1 MPIRHR
7 AARPPAA
14 ARPGKPALARCPAT
28 LYWASIRPFPRK
40 PDRGRSPDRR
50 RREALKLPDHNL
62 DKLKIDRRPIAPV
75 PRRRRWVRYAVAAA
89 LVIVAIVAGVA
100 LTGRPTVET
109 TSVTSAYPYQNDT
122 QLNATGYVVPQRK
135 AAVASKGQGRV
146 EWLGVLEGT
155 RVKKDEIIARLE
167 SRDVEASLAQA
178 LAQAKVARANL
189 GVQQAELKD
198 AAIALRRTAALAPK
212 GAVPAAQLDIDTAR
226 VNKARASLSSGEA
239 AIASADANAQ
249 AAQVAVDQTVIRAPF
264 DGIVLAKHAN
274 VGDNITPFSSASD
287 SKGAVVTIADMDT
300 LEVEAD
306 VAESNIAKIR
316 AEQPCEIQLD
326 ALPDLRFAGRV
337 SRIVP
342 TVDRSKATVLVKVRF
357 VDRDDRVL
365 PDMSAKIAFLSK
377 PVSAQDRQPVTAVQ
391 ASAVVERDG
400 RPVVFVVTDDTVRA
414 AAVTTGMRIGE
425 LVAIRGVKPGETVV
439 LAPGAKL
446 KDGAKVAV
454 AKK

>member
-1 MPIRHR
+1 M
-7 AARPPAA
+7 
-14 ARPGKPALARCPAT
+14 
-28 LYWASIRPFPRK
+28 
-40 PDRGRSPDRR
+40 
-50 RREALKLPDHNL
+50 PDHNL
-62 DKLKIDRRPIAPV
+62 DKLKIDRGPIAA
-75 PRRRRWVRYAVAAA
+75 PRRRRWVRYAAATALA
-89 LVIVAIVAGVA
+89 LVALAIGLAV
-100 LTGRPTVET
+100 TRRPTVDT
-109 TSVTSAYPYQNDT
+109 TAVMSAYPYQNDT

-178 LAQAKVARANL
+178 LAQVKVARANL

-198 AAIALRRTAALAPK
+198 AEIALRRTAALAPR
-212 GAVPAAQLDIDTAR
+212 GAVPAAQLDTDTAR
-226 VNKARASLSSGEA
+226 VNKARASVNSGEA
-239 AIASADANAQ
+239 AVASAEANAR
-249 AAQVAVDQTVIRAPF
+249 AARVAVDQTVIRAPF

-316 AEQPCEIQLD
+316 AGQPCEIQLD
-326 ALPDLRFAGRV
+326 ALPDMRFAGRV

-400 RPVVFVVTDDTVRA
+400 RPVVFALQDDTVH
-414 AAVTTGMRIGE
+414 AVPVARGARIGE
-425 LVAIRGVKPGETVV
+425 LVAVRGVKPGDTVV
-439 LAPGAKL
+439 LAPGAAL
-446 KDGAKVAV
+446 KDGAKVTV

>member
-1 MPIRHR
+1 M
-7 AARPPAA
+7 
-14 ARPGKPALARCPAT
+14 
-28 LYWASIRPFPRK
+28 
-40 PDRGRSPDRR
+40 
-50 RREALKLPDHNL
+50 PDHNL
-62 DKLKIDRRPIAPV
+62 DKLKIDRGPIAA
-75 PRRRRWVRYAVAAA
+75 PRRRRWVRYAAAAA
-89 LVIVAIVAGVA
+89 LAVVA
-100 LTGRPTVET
+100 LLAGLAVTRRPTVET
-109 TSVTSAYPYQNDT
+109 TAVTSAYPYQNDT

-178 LAQAKVARANL
+178 LAQVKVARANL

-198 AAIALRRTAALAPK
+198 AEIALRRTAALAPR
-212 GAVPAAQLDIDTAR
+212 GAVPAAQLDTDTAR
-226 VNKARASLSSGEA
+226 VNKARASVNSGEA
-239 AIASADANAQ
+239 AVASAEANAR

-316 AEQPCEIQLD
+316 AGQPCEIQLD
-326 ALPDLRFAGRV
+326 ALPDMRFAGRV

-400 RPVVFVVTDDTVRA
+400 RPVVFALQDDTVH
-414 AAVTTGMRIGE
+414 AVPVARGARIGE
-425 LVAIRGVKPGETVV
+425 LVAVRGVKPGDTVV
-439 LAPGAKL
+439 LAPGAAL
-446 KDGAKVAV
+446 KDGAKVTV

>member
-1 MPIRHR
+1 M
-7 AARPPAA
+7 
-14 ARPGKPALARCPAT
+14 
-28 LYWASIRPFPRK
+28 
-40 PDRGRSPDRR
+40 
-50 RREALKLPDHNL
+50 PDHNL
-62 DKLKIDRRPIAPV
+62 DKLKIDRRPIAPA
-75 PRRRRWVRYAVAAA
+75 PRRRRWVRVAAA
-89 LVIVAIVAGVA
+89 AAAVVVAIAAGIA
-100 LTGRPTVET
+100 LSGRPTVET

-155 RVKKDEIIARLE
+155 RVKKDDIIARLE

-178 LAQAKVARANL
+178 RAQARAQVQVSRANL
-189 GVQQAELKD
+189 GVALAEQKD
-198 AAIALRRTAALAPK
+198 AEIALRRTAALAPK

-226 VNKARASLSSGEA
+226 VNKARASVGSDQA
-239 AIASADANAQ
+239 AIASAEANAQ

-326 ALPDLRFAGRV
+326 ALPDMRFAGRV

-357 VDRDDRVL
+357 VDRDERVL

-400 RPVVFVVTDDTVRA
+400 QPVVFVVKDDTVHA
-414 AAVTTGMRIGE
+414 AAVTRGLRIGE
-425 LVAIRGVKPGETVV
+425 LVAIRGVKPGDTVV
-439 LAPGAKL
+439 LAPDAKL
-446 KDGAKVAV
+446 KDGAKVTV

>member
-1 MPIRHR
+1 M
-7 AARPPAA
+7 
-14 ARPGKPALARCPAT
+14 
-28 LYWASIRPFPRK
+28 
-40 PDRGRSPDRR
+40 
-50 RREALKLPDHNL
+50 PDHNL
-62 DKLKIDRRPIAPV
+62 DKLKIDRGPIAA
-75 PRRRRWVRYAVAAA
+75 PRRRRWVRYAAAAA
-89 LVIVAIVAGVA
+89 LAVLALGIGLGV
-100 LTGRPTVET
+100 TRRPTVDT
-109 TSVTSAYPYQNDT
+109 TAVTSAYPYQNDT

-178 LAQAKVARANL
+178 LAQVKVARANL

-198 AAIALRRTAALAPK
+198 AEIALRRTAALAPR
-212 GAVPAAQLDIDTAR
+212 GAVPAAQLDTDTAR
-226 VNKARASLSSGEA
+226 VNKARASVNSGEA
-239 AIASADANAQ
+239 AVASAEANAR

-316 AEQPCEIQLD
+316 AGQPCEIQLD
-326 ALPDLRFAGRV
+326 ALPDMRFAGRV

-400 RPVVFVVTDDTVRA
+400 RPVVFALQDDTVRA
-414 AAVTTGMRIGE
+414 VPVARGARIGE
-425 LVAIRGVKPGETVV
+425 LVAVRGVKPGDTVV
-439 LAPGAKL
+439 LAPGAAL
-446 KDGAKVAV
+446 KDGAKVTV

>member
-1 MPIRHR
+1 M
-7 AARPPAA
+7 
-14 ARPGKPALARCPAT
+14 
-28 LYWASIRPFPRK
+28 
-40 PDRGRSPDRR
+40 
-50 RREALKLPDHNL
+50 PDHNL
-62 DKLKIDRRPIAPV
+62 DKLKIDRGPIAA
-75 PRRRRWVRYAVAAA
+75 PRRRRWVRYAAAAA
-89 LVIVAIVAGVA
+89 LALVA
-100 LTGRPTVET
+100 LGIGLAVTRRPTIDT
-109 TSVTSAYPYQNDT
+109 TAVTSAYPYQNDT

-178 LAQAKVARANL
+178 LAQVKVARANL

-198 AAIALRRTAALAPK
+198 AEIALRRTAALAPR

-226 VNKARASLSSGEA
+226 VNKARASVNSGEA
-239 AIASADANAQ
+239 AVASAEANAR
-249 AAQVAVDQTVIRAPF
+249 AAQVAIDQTVIRAPF

-316 AEQPCEIQLD
+316 AGQPCEIQLD
-326 ALPDLRFAGRV
+326 ALPDMRFAGRV

-400 RPVVFVVTDDTVRA
+400 RPVVFALQDDTVH
-414 AAVTTGMRIGE
+414 AVPVARGARIGE
-425 LVAIRGVKPGETVV
+425 LVAVRGVKPGDTVV
-439 LAPGAKL
+439 LAPGAAL
-446 KDGAKVAV
+446 KDGAKVTV

>member
-1 MPIRHR
+1 M
-7 AARPPAA
+7 
-14 ARPGKPALARCPAT
+14 
-28 LYWASIRPFPRK
+28 
-40 PDRGRSPDRR
+40 
-50 RREALKLPDHNL
+50 PDHNL
-62 DKLKIDRRPIAPV
+62 DKLKIDRGPIAA
-75 PRRRRWVRYAVAAA
+75 PRRRRWVRYAAAAA
-89 LVIVAIVAGVA
+89 LAVLALGIGLGV
-100 LTGRPTVET
+100 TRRPTVDT
-109 TSVTSAYPYQNDT
+109 TAVTSAYPYQNDT

-178 LAQAKVARANL
+178 LAQVKVARANL

-198 AAIALRRTAALAPK
+198 AEIALRRTAALAPR
-212 GAVPAAQLDIDTAR
+212 GAVPAAQLDTDTAR
-226 VNKARASLSSGEA
+226 VNKARASVNSGEA
-239 AIASADANAQ
+239 AVASAEANAR

-316 AEQPCEIQLD
+316 AGQPCEIQLD
-326 ALPDLRFAGRV
+326 ALPDMRFAGRV

-377 PVSAQDRQPVTAVQ
+377 PVSVQDRQPVTAVQ

-400 RPVVFVVTDDTVRA
+400 RPVVFALQDDTVH
-414 AAVTTGMRIGE
+414 AVPVARGARIGE
-425 LVAIRGVKPGETVV
+425 LVAVRGVKPGDTVV
-439 LAPGAKL
+439 LAPGAAL
-446 KDGAKVAV
+446 KDGAKVTV

>member
-1 MPIRHR
+1 M
-7 AARPPAA
+7 
-14 ARPGKPALARCPAT
+14 
-28 LYWASIRPFPRK
+28 
-40 PDRGRSPDRR
+40 
-50 RREALKLPDHNL
+50 PDHNL
-62 DKLKIDRRPIAPV
+62 DKLKIDRGPIAA
-75 PRRRRWVRYAVAAA
+75 PRRRRWVRYAAAAA
-89 LVIVAIVAGVA
+89 LAVLA
-100 LTGRPTVET
+100 LGIGLAVTRRPTVDT
-109 TSVTSAYPYQNDT
+109 TAVTSAYPYQNDT

-178 LAQAKVARANL
+178 LAQVKVARANL

-198 AAIALRRTAALAPK
+198 AEIALRRTAALAPR
-212 GAVPAAQLDIDTAR
+212 GAVPAAQLDTDTAR
-226 VNKARASLSSGEA
+226 VNKARASVNSGDA
-239 AIASADANAQ
+239 AVASAEANAR

-316 AEQPCEIQLD
+316 AGQPCEIQLD
-326 ALPDLRFAGRV
+326 ALPDMRFAGRV

-400 RPVVFVVTDDTVRA
+400 RPVVFALQDDTVH
-414 AAVTTGMRIGE
+414 AVPVARGARIGE
-425 LVAIRGVKPGETVV
+425 LVAVRGVKPGDTVV
-439 LAPGAKL
+439 LAPGAAL
-446 KDGAKVAV
+446 KDGAKVTV

>member
-1 MPIRHR
+1 M
-7 AARPPAA
+7 
-14 ARPGKPALARCPAT
+14 
-28 LYWASIRPFPRK
+28 
-40 PDRGRSPDRR
+40 
-50 RREALKLPDHNL
+50 PDHNL
-62 DKLKIDRRPIAPV
+62 DKLKIDRGPIAA
-75 PRRRRWVRYAVAAA
+75 PRRRRWVRYAAAAA
-89 LVIVAIVAGVA
+89 LALVA
-100 LTGRPTVET
+100 LGIGLAVTRRPTIDT
-109 TSVTSAYPYQNDT
+109 TAVTSAYPYQNDT

-178 LAQAKVARANL
+178 LAQVKVARANL

-198 AAIALRRTAALAPK
+198 AEIALRRTAALAPR

-226 VNKARASLSSGEA
+226 VNKARASVNSGEA
-239 AIASADANAQ
+239 AVASAEANAR

-316 AEQPCEIQLD
+316 AGQPCEIQLD
-326 ALPDLRFAGRV
+326 ALPDMRFAGRV

-400 RPVVFVVTDDTVRA
+400 RPVVFALQDDTVH
-414 AAVTTGMRIGE
+414 AVPVARGARIGE
-425 LVAIRGVKPGETVV
+425 LVAVRGVKPGDTVV
-439 LAPGAKL
+439 LAPGAAL
-446 KDGAKVAV
+446 KDGAKVTV

>member
-1 MPIRHR
+1 M
-7 AARPPAA
+7 
-14 ARPGKPALARCPAT
+14 
-28 LYWASIRPFPRK
+28 
-40 PDRGRSPDRR
+40 
-50 RREALKLPDHNL
+50 PDHNL
-62 DKLKIDRRPIAPV
+62 DKLKIERGPIAA
-75 PRRRRWVRYAVAAA
+75 PRRRRWVRYAAATALA
-89 LVIVAIVAGVA
+89 LVALAIGLAV
-100 LTGRPTVET
+100 TRRPTVDT
-109 TSVTSAYPYQNDT
+109 TAVTSAYPYQNDT

-178 LAQAKVARANL
+178 LAQVKVARANL

-198 AAIALRRTAALAPK
+198 AEIALRRTAALAPR
-212 GAVPAAQLDIDTAR
+212 GAVPAAQLDTDTAR
-226 VNKARASLSSGEA
+226 VNKARASVNSGEA
-239 AIASADANAQ
+239 AVASAEANAR

-316 AEQPCEIQLD
+316 AGQPCEIQLD
-326 ALPDLRFAGRV
+326 ALPDMRFAGRV

-400 RPVVFVVTDDTVRA
+400 RPVVFALQDDTVH
-414 AAVTTGMRIGE
+414 AVPVARGARIGE
-425 LVAIRGVKPGETVV
+425 LVAVRGVKPGDTVV
-439 LAPGAKL
+439 LAPGAAL
-446 KDGAKVAV
+446 KDGAKVTV

>member
-1 MPIRHR
+1 M
-7 AARPPAA
+7 
-14 ARPGKPALARCPAT
+14 
-28 LYWASIRPFPRK
+28 
-40 PDRGRSPDRR
+40 
-50 RREALKLPDHNL
+50 PDHHL
-62 DKLKIDRRPIAPV
+62 DKLKIDRRPLAPA
-75 PRRRRWVRYAVAAA
+75 PRRRRWVRYAIIAA
-89 LVIVAIVAGVA
+89 LVVAANAAGIA

-109 TSVTSAYPYQNDT
+109 TSVTTAYPYQNDT

-155 RVKKDEIIARLE
+155 RVKKGEIIARLE

-178 LAQAKVARANL
+178 LAQVKVARANL

-198 AAIALRRTAALAPK
+198 AEIALRRTAALAPR

-226 VNKARASLSSGEA
+226 ANKARASVSSGEA
-239 AIASADANAQ
+239 AIASAQANAQ
-249 AAQVAVDQTVIRAPF
+249 AAQVAVEQTVIRAPF

-306 VAESNIAKIR
+306 VAEANIAKIR
-316 AEQPCEIQLD
+316 TEQPCEIQLD
-326 ALPDLRFAGRV
+326 ALPDMRFAGRV

-357 VDRDDRVL
+357 VDRDERVL

-377 PVSAQDRQPVTAVQ
+377 PASPQDRRPVTAVQ
-391 ASAVVERDG
+391 AGAVVERDG
-400 RPVVFVVTDDTVRA
+400 RPVVFVVKDDVVH
-414 AAVTTGMRIGE
+414 AVPVTRGRRIGE
-425 LVAIRGVKPGETVV
+425 LVAIGGVKSGDTVV
-439 LAPGAKL
+439 LAPDAKL
-446 KDGAKVAV
+446 KDGTKVTV

>member
-1 MPIRHR
+1 M
-7 AARPPAA
+7 
-14 ARPGKPALARCPAT
+14 
-28 LYWASIRPFPRK
+28 
-40 PDRGRSPDRR
+40 
-50 RREALKLPDHNL
+50 PDHHL
-62 DKLKIDRRPIAPV
+62 DKLKIDRRPLAPA
-75 PRRRRWVRYAVAAA
+75 PRRRRWVRYAIIAA
-89 LVIVAIVAGVA
+89 LVVAALAAGIA

-109 TSVTSAYPYQNDT
+109 TSVTTAYPYQNDT

-155 RVKKDEIIARLE
+155 RVKKGEIIARLE

-178 LAQAKVARANL
+178 LAQVKVARANL

-198 AAIALRRTAALAPK
+198 AEIALRRTAALAPR

-226 VNKARASLSSGEA
+226 ANKARASVSSGEA
-239 AIASADANAQ
+239 AIASAQANAQ
-249 AAQVAVDQTVIRAPF
+249 AAQVAVEQTVIRAPF

-306 VAESNIAKIR
+306 VAEANIAKIR
-316 AEQPCEIQLD
+316 TEQPCEIQLD
-326 ALPDLRFAGRV
+326 ALPDMRFAGRV

-357 VDRDDRVL
+357 VDRDERVL

-377 PVSAQDRQPVTAVQ
+377 PASPQDRRPVTAVQ
-391 ASAVVERDG
+391 AGAVVERDG
-400 RPVVFVVTDDTVRA
+400 RPVVFVVKDDVVH
-414 AAVTTGMRIGE
+414 AVPVTRGRRIGE
-425 LVAIRGVKPGETVV
+425 LVAIGGVKSGDTVV
-439 LAPGAKL
+439 LAPDAKL
-446 KDGAKVAV
+446 KDGTKVTV

>member
-1 MPIRHR
+1 M
-7 AARPPAA
+7 
-14 ARPGKPALARCPAT
+14 
-28 LYWASIRPFPRK
+28 
-40 PDRGRSPDRR
+40 
-50 RREALKLPDHNL
+50 PDHNL
-62 DKLKIDRRPIAPV
+62 DKLKIDRRPLAAP
-75 PRRRRWVRYAVAAA
+75 PPRRRWVRYAIAAA
-89 LVIVAIVAGVA
+89 ILVVAIGAGVA

-109 TSVTSAYPYQNDT
+109 TAVTSAYPYQNDT

-155 RVKKDEIIARLE
+155 RVKKDEVIARLE
-167 SRDVEASLAQA
+167 SDDVRASLAQA
-178 LAQAKVARANL
+178 LAQVKVARANL
-189 GVQQAELKD
+189 ALQQAELSD
-198 AAIALRRTAALAPK
+198 AEIALRRSAALAPK
-212 GAVPAAQLDIDTAR
+212 GAVPAAQYDADRAR
-226 VNKARASLSSGEA
+226 VNKARASVDSDAA
-239 AIASADANAQ
+239 AIASAQANAQ

-377 PVSAQDRQPVTAVQ
+377 PLSAQDRRPVTAVQ

-400 RPVVFVVTDDTVRA
+400 RPVVFVVKDDAVRA
-414 AAVTTGMRIGE
+414 VPVTKGARIGE
-425 LVAIRGVKPGETVV
+425 LVAIGGVKPGDTVV
-439 LAPGAKL
+439 LAPDPKL
-446 KDGAKVAV
+446 RDGAKVTV

>member
-1 MPIRHR
+1 MP
-7 AARPPAA
+7 
-14 ARPGKPALARCPAT
+14 
-28 LYWASIRPFPRK
+28 
-40 PDRGRSPDRR
+40 
-50 RREALKLPDHNL
+50 EHNL
-62 DKLKIDRRPIAPV
+62 DKLKIDRRPLAPA
-75 PRRRRWVRYAVAAA
+75 PGRRRWVRYAAAAA
-89 LVIVAIVAGVA
+89 LVAAAIAAA
-100 LTGRPTVET
+100 LVLTSRPTVDT
-109 TSVTSAYPYQNDT
+109 TSVTTAYPYQNDT

-155 RVKKDEIIARLE
+155 RVKKGDIIARLE

-178 LAQAKVARANL
+178 RAQVLVSRANL
-189 GVQQAELKD
+189 GVAQAELRD
-198 AAIALRRTAALAPK
+198 AEIALRRTAVLAPK

-226 VNKARASLSSGEA
+226 VNKARATLGSDQA
-239 AIASADANAQ
+239 AIASAEANAQ

-316 AEQPCEIQLD
+316 SEQPCEIQLD
-326 ALPDLRFAGRV
+326 ALPDMRFAGRV

-357 VDRDDRVL
+357 VDRDPRVL

-377 PVSAQDRQPVTAVQ
+377 PATPQDRQPVTAVQ

-400 RPVVFVVTDDTVRA
+400 RPVVFVVHDDAVHAR
-414 AAVTTGMRIGE
+414 AVT
-425 LVAIRGVKPGETVV
+425 RGS
-439 LAPGAKL
+439 ASSSRSA
-446 KDGAKVAV
+446 A
-454 AKK
+454 

>member
-1 MPIRHR
+1 M
-7 AARPPAA
+7 
-14 ARPGKPALARCPAT
+14 
-28 LYWASIRPFPRK
+28 
-40 PDRGRSPDRR
+40 
-50 RREALKLPDHNL
+50 PDHNL
-62 DKLKIDRRPIAPV
+62 DKLKIDRGPIAA
-75 PRRRRWVRYAVAAA
+75 PRRRRWVRYAAAAA
-89 LVIVAIVAGVA
+89 LALVA
-100 LTGRPTVET
+100 LAIGLAVTRRPTVDT
-109 TSVTSAYPYQNDT
+109 TAVTSAYPYQNDT

-178 LAQAKVARANL
+178 LAQVKVARANL

-198 AAIALRRTAALAPK
+198 AEIALRRTAALAPR
-212 GAVPAAQLDIDTAR
+212 GAVPAAQLDTDTAR
-226 VNKARASLSSGEA
+226 VNKARASVNSGEA
-239 AIASADANAQ
+239 AVASAEANAR

-316 AEQPCEIQLD
+316 AGQPCEIQLD
-326 ALPDLRFAGRV
+326 ALPDMRFAGRV

-400 RPVVFVVTDDTVRA
+400 RPVVFALQDDTVH
-414 AAVTTGMRIGE
+414 AVPVARGARIGE
-425 LVAIRGVKPGETVV
+425 LVAVRGVKPGDTVV
-439 LAPGAKL
+439 LAPGAAL
-446 KDGAKVAV
+446 KDGAKVTV

>member
-1 MPIRHR
+1 M
-7 AARPPAA
+7 
-14 ARPGKPALARCPAT
+14 
-28 LYWASIRPFPRK
+28 
-40 PDRGRSPDRR
+40 
-50 RREALKLPDHNL
+50 PDHNL
-62 DKLKIDRRPIAPV
+62 DKLKIDRGPIAA
-75 PRRRRWVRYAVAAA
+75 PRRRRWVRYAAATALA
-89 LVIVAIVAGVA
+89 LVALAIGLAV
-100 LTGRPTVET
+100 TRRPTVDT
-109 TSVTSAYPYQNDT
+109 TAVTSAYPYQNDT

-178 LAQAKVARANL
+178 LAQVKVARANL

-198 AAIALRRTAALAPK
+198 AEIALRRTAALAPR
-212 GAVPAAQLDIDTAR
+212 GAVPAAQLDTDTAR
-226 VNKARASLSSGEA
+226 VNKARASVNSGEA
-239 AIASADANAQ
+239 AVASAEANAR

-316 AEQPCEIQLD
+316 AGQPCEIQLD
-326 ALPDLRFAGRV
+326 ALPDMRFAGRV

-400 RPVVFVVTDDTVRA
+400 RPVVFALQDDTVH
-414 AAVTTGMRIGE
+414 AVPVARGARIGE
-425 LVAIRGVKPGETVV
+425 LVAVRGVKPGDTVV
-439 LAPGAKL
+439 LAPGAAL
-446 KDGAKVAV
+446 KDGAKVTV